1 MAELL
6 ILLTTIAVVAAALLE
21 KTPEGVRLNKN
32 RLEDAWQSVS
42 RKLSASAKRLHE
54 SDRERHASAW
64 RTVGVSESRIEEFE
78 RVWGKAPSG
87 PQSLGYWRTA
97 LDCENQ
103 EATDWRRVFRKVEIC
118 RPWKQVGI
126 PAHDA
131 QTWLGLDREMNPQVA
146 SQWMR
151 TGMRPEVAYSWHS
164 RAYSPDGVERLSAG
178 GLLSYDD
185 ATKLLIVCADIG
197 YAFESIDFKMW
208 FEAGF
213 RDDITSVFS
222 WIASN
227 FTATEASPWHAMRL
241 DANTSRSWV
250 DAGFSASE
258 AQFWVENEFSVSTA
272 KTLFE
277 HGFRGPTIT
286 PWRSRWHD
294 VEFVTAWSTAGF
306 ASSEEAQAWADHGF
320 SPIEAA
326 RWRDTKAFD
335 PESARE
341 WSKHQFSPD
350 KATPWKTTGLT
361 AERAQM
367 WAKGGIVEP
376 VTVRG
381 FDSLLTE
388 GGVSRDVPKII
399 GQICERISRGDS
411 SGQIEQIILRE
422 FPAIGGDI
430 GVRKSS

>member
-1 MAELL
+1 
-6 ILLTTIAVVAAALLE
+6 
-21 KTPEGVRLNKN
+21 
-32 RLEDAWQSVS
+32 
-42 RKLSASAKRLHE
+42 
-54 SDRERHASAW
+54 
-64 RTVGVSESRIEEFE
+64 
-78 RVWGKAPSG
+78 
-87 PQSLGYWRTA
+87 
-97 LDCENQ
+97 
-103 EATDWRRVFRKVEIC
+103 
-118 RPWKQVGI
+118 VGI

-131 QTWLGLDREMNPQVA
+131 QTWLGLDREMNPEIA